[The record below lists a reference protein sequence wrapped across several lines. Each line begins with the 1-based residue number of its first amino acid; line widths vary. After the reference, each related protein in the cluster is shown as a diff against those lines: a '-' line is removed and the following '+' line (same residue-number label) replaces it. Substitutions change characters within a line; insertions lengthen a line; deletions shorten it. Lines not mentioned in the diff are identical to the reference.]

1 MLQKTELVI
10 ASKAGGMIEISGL
23 VESCEWVTNRTGQ
36 PGKFTFTYLKDKD
49 VTFTEGDV
57 VRFSVD
63 GQVQFYGW
71 VFTRSE
77 TRWGEVS
84 VTCYDRLRY
93 LKANASY
100 TFYSQSA
107 GDILRQIAGDL
118 QLDVGTVEDT
128 GYKLPSLV
136 EQDQTCL
143 DILQTAIEQTLL
155 NTGRVF
161 VLYDDG
167 QGLALQEAA
176 NMMSDVV
183 IGDRSLLTDYT
194 YTTDID
200 KQTYNSIK
208 LVRPNEETGRADV
221 YIQED
226 SGTIGQWGLLQLYQK
241 LDGDAN
247 EAQIK
252 AQAAATLEYYNR
264 VLKTLKISSLGVP
277 GLHAGQMILVKAD
290 GMGDTGVSQYV
301 MLERVSHRWEN
312 GVHTMDLETM
322 EL

>member
-100 TFYSQSA
+100 TFYAQSA

-241 LDGDAN
+241 VDGDAN

>member
-63 GQVQFYGW
+63 GQLQFYGW

-176 NMMSDVV
+176 SMMSDVV

-221 YIQED
+221 YVQED

-241 LDGDAN
+241 VDGDAN

-277 GLHAGQMILVKAD
+277 GLHAGQMILIKAN

>member
-1 MLQKTELVI
+1 MLQKTELVV

-136 EQDQTCL
+136 EQDQTCI

-241 LDGDAN
+241 VDGDAN

>member
-1 MLQKTELVI
+1 MLQKTELVV

-241 LDGDAN
+241 VDGDAN

-264 VLKTLKISSLGVP
+264 VLKTLKVSSLGVP

>member
-49 VTFTEGDV
+49 FTFTEGDV

-118 QLDVGTVEDT
+118 QLDVGAVEDT

-241 LDGDAN
+241 VDGDAN

-277 GLHAGQMILVKAD
+277 GLHAGQMILVKAE

>member
-176 NMMSDVV
+176 SMMSDVV

-241 LDGDAN
+241 VDGDAN

-264 VLKTLKISSLGVP
+264 VLKILKISSLGVP
-277 GLHAGQMILVKAD
+277 GLHAGQMILIKAD

>member
-1 MLQKTELVI
+1 MLQKTELVV

-93 LKANASY
+93 LKANMSY

-167 QGLALQEAA
+167 QGLALQEAS

-194 YTTDID
+194 YITDID

-241 LDGDAN
+241 VDGDAN

>member
-100 TFYSQSA
+100 TFYAQSA

-155 NTGRVF
+155 NTGRIF

-241 LDGDAN
+241 VDGDAN

>member
-77 TRWGEVS
+77 MRWGEVS

-241 LDGDAN
+241 VDGDAN

>member
-57 VRFSVD
+57 LRFSVD

-100 TFYSQSA
+100 AFYAQSA

-155 NTGRVF
+155 NTGRIF

-208 LVRPNEETGRADV
+208 MVRPNEETGRADV

-241 LDGDAN
+241 VDGDAN

>member
-63 GQVQFYGW
+63 GQLQFYGW

-143 DILQTAIEQTLL
+143 DILQTAIGQTLL

-176 NMMSDVV
+176 SMMSDVV
-183 IGDRSLLTDYT
+183 VGDRSLLTDYT

-226 SGTIGQWGLLQLYQK
+226 SGTIGQWGLLLLYQK
-241 LDGDAN
+241 VDGDAN

-277 GLHAGQMILVKAD
+277 GLHAGQMILIKAD

>member
-36 PGKFTFTYLKDKD
+36 PGKFAFTYLKDKD

-241 LDGDAN
+241 VDGDAN

-301 MLERVSHRWEN
+301 MLERVTHRWEN

>member
-57 VRFSVD
+57 LRFSVD

-100 TFYSQSA
+100 AFYAQSA

-155 NTGRVF
+155 NTGRIF

-241 LDGDAN
+241 VDGDAN

>member
-1 MLQKTELVI
+1 MLQKTELVV

-63 GQVQFYGW
+63 GHVQFYGW

-176 NMMSDVV
+176 SMMSDVV

-241 LDGDAN
+241 VDGDAN

>member
-100 TFYSQSA
+100 TFYAQSA

-221 YIQED
+221 YVQED

-241 LDGDAN
+241 VDGDAN

-290 GMGDTGVSQYV
+290 GMGDTGISQYV

>member
-176 NMMSDVV
+176 SMMSDVV

-241 LDGDAN
+241 VDGDAN

>member
-63 GQVQFYGW
+63 GQLQFYGW

-176 NMMSDVV
+176 SMMSDVV

-241 LDGDAN
+241 VDGDAN

>member
-241 LDGDAN
+241 VDGDAN

-252 AQAAATLEYYNR
+252 AQASATLEYYNR

>member
-57 VRFSVD
+57 VRFSMD

-100 TFYSQSA
+100 AFYSQSA

-241 LDGDAN
+241 VDGDAN

>member
-63 GQVQFYGW
+63 GQLQFYGW

-176 NMMSDVV
+176 SMMSDVV

-241 LDGDAN
+241 VDGDAN
-247 EAQIK
+247 DAQIK

>member
-57 VRFSVD
+57 LRFSVD

-241 LDGDAN
+241 VGGDAN

>member
-1 MLQKTELVI
+1 MLQKTELVV

-100 TFYSQSA
+100 TFYAQSA

-241 LDGDAN
+241 VDGDAN